1 MGSSET
7 PVLWVT
13 GPPGAGKSTIGWRLF
28 TRISGQGGSVA
39 YVDIDQLGLI
49 GPPPG
54 GGAAS
59 HRIKAANLL
68 RVIAVL
74 RQRGVQQVI
83 VSGVVDPELGVEPF
97 FADSAEAAHL
107 DLTLVRLHC
116 DREELRSRFL
126 GRGSPAG
133 MLAELFEVVD
143 RIDRAAIGIPLD
155 TTGQRPDETV
165 DALMGH
171 CVVRPAPVQPPAP
184 ADGVLPPMPVVVVT
198 GATAVG
204 KSTAA
209 WRVLRDL
216 WQRGASTAYI
226 DLDQLGFVHPGP
238 DPVLQAAN
246 LAALWRGYRQ
256 AGAQS
261 LLLVTREP
269 GADLMGVLAA
279 ELVTV
284 VRLDADDATLEGRIR
299 RRADGES
306 ALLAGDELRG
316 APPEVQRRVAIRAA
330 AEAERLRSSGEH
342 RMVLDTTGQSSQ
354 ETSAALL
361 DMLRP
366 ALGSL
371 LPERDPR

>member
-1 MGSSET
+1 MGSST
-7 PVLWVT
+7 IPVLWVT
-13 GPPGAGKSTIGWRLF
+13 GAPGTGKSTSGWGLF
-28 TRISGQGGSVA
+28 TRISGRGGSVA

-59 HRIKAANLL
+59 HEIKAANLL

-83 VSGVVDPELGVEPF
+83 VSGVVDPELGVGPF
-97 FADSAEAAHL
+97 FAGSAEAAHI
-107 DLTLVRLHC
+107 DLALVRLHC
-116 DREELRSRFL
+116 DRQELRSRFL

-133 MLAELFEVVD
+133 MLEELFEVVD
-143 RIDRAAIGIPLD
+143 RIDRAAIGTPLD
-155 TTGQRPDETV
+155 TTGHSPDETV

-171 CVVRPAPVQPPAP
+171 CVARPGPVQPLAP
-184 ADGVLPPMPVVVVT
+184 VGDGLPPKPVVVVT

-209 WRVLRDL
+209 WSVLRDL
-216 WQRGASTAYI
+216 WQSGAPTAYI

-238 DPVLQAAN
+238 DPVLQAAE

-261 LLLVTREP
+261 LILVTREP
-269 GADLMGVLAA
+269 GAELMGALAD

-284 VRLDADDATLEGRIR
+284 VRLDADAAALEDRIR
-299 RRADGES
+299 SRADGES

-316 APPEVQRRVAIRAA
+316 APPEVQSRVAVRAA
-330 AEAERLRSSGEH
+330 AEAERLRSSGEP
-342 RMVLDTTGQSSQ
+342 RMVLDTTGQSPQ

-366 ALGSL
+366 ALGP
-371 LPERDPR
+371 PERDPR